1 MNSIEL
7 SLFTSRLDAVCDEM
21 GAVLQRAAFSPN
33 IRDRLDFSCAVFNA
47 EGELCAQAAHIPVH
61 LGSMAYAMQDIVS
74 QLNWHEGDMVIVND
88 PFLGGTHLPDITLIA
103 PVYLEGKLLAFVA
116 NRAHHADIGADSPG
130 SMPLSKS
137 LDEEGLVIP
146 PTHLIEQG
154 KMDEVFMAEILS
166 SIRSGHAGKGDFS
179 AQVSANHT
187 GAERLQSLMQS
198 LGESNFLTA
207 LSELNDYGERLARSV
222 INDIPDGE
230 YQFADVMDDDGLGNV
245 DLKIAAIINIKA
257 HNVSVDFA
265 GTTGQTEGN
274 INCPLSVAAAAVYYV
289 FRCLMPKQTPACAGS
304 FRPITIAA
312 PEGCLLNAK
321 RPAAVAAGNVET
333 STRIVDV
340 VMGALVQALPEKIP
354 AASHGSMNNLA
365 MGSIND
371 NWDYYEAD
379 NNKAWDYYETIGGGM
394 GASSTGQGLDAVQT
408 HMTNTRN
415 TPIEVMET
423 SYPVR
428 IKQYAIRKH
437 SGGEGLNKGG
447 DGLVREFEFLKPANV
462 TLLTERRHHQ
472 PWGVNNASAGES
484 GQNLLNDQ
492 TLKPKVC
499 IDVKAGD
506 CLTIKTPGGGG
517 WGTKL

>member
-1 MNSIEL
+1 
-7 SLFTSRLDAVCDEM
+7 M

-33 IRDRLDFSCAVFNA
+33 IRDRLDFSCAIFNA
-47 EGELCAQAAHIPVH
+47 KAELCAQAAHIPVH
-61 LGSMAYAMQDIVS
+61 LGSMAYAMQGIVN
-74 QLNWHEGDMVIVND
+74 QLDWHEGDMVIVND

-103 PVYLEGKLLAFVA
+103 PVYLKGQLLAFVA

-146 PTHLIEQG
+146 PTHLIKQG
-154 KMDEVFMAEILS
+154 QMDEAFMADILGA
-166 SIRSGHAGKGDFS
+166 IRSGHAGQGDFA
-179 AQVSANHT
+179 AQISANHA
-187 GAERLQSLMQS
+187 GVARLQSLMGS
-198 LGESNFLTA
+198 LGEATFLIA

-222 INDIPDGE
+222 INDIPNGE
-230 YQFADVMDDDGLGNV
+230 YKFSDVMDDDGLGHF
-245 DLKIAAIINIKA
+245 DLKIEVAINIKD
-257 HNVSVDFA
+257 HNVHVDFT
-265 GTTGQTEGN
+265 GTTKQTEGN

-289 FRCLMPKQTPACAGS
+289 FRCLMPKQTPACTGS
-304 FRPITIAA
+304 FKPITLHA

-340 VMGALVQALPEKIP
+340 VMGALAQALPDKIP

-365 MGSIND
+365 MGYSGGSVD
-371 NWDYYEAD
+371 NKARDYYEAN

-394 GASSTGQGLDAVQT
+394 GAGSAGDGLDAVQT

-428 IKQYAIRKH
+428 IKKYAIRQH
-437 SGGEGLNKGG
+437 SGGEGLHKGG
-447 DGLVREFEFLKPANV
+447 NGLVREFEFLKPANV
-462 TLLTERRHHQ
+462 TLLTERRLHS
-472 PWGVNNASAGES
+472 PWGLNNADAGKQ
-484 GQNLLNDQ
+484 GQNVLNGK
-492 TLKPKVC
+492 TLPPKIC

-506 CLTIKTPGGGG
+506 TLTIKTPGGGG
-517 WGTKL
+517 WGQN

>member
-1 MNSIEL
+1 
-7 SLFTSRLDAVCDEM
+7 M

-47 EGELCAQAAHIPVH
+47 EGALCAQAAHIPVH
-61 LGSMAYAMQDIVS
+61 LGSMAYAMQSIVS
-74 QLNWHEGDMVIVND
+74 QLDWHAGDMVIVND

-103 PVYLEGKLLAFVA
+103 PVFYKNELLAFIA

-137 LDEEGLVIP
+137 LEEEGLVIP
-146 PTHLIEQG
+146 PTHLLQQG
-154 KMDEVFMAEILS
+154 KLNENFMAEILA

-179 AQVSANHT
+179 AQISANHA
-187 GAERLQSLMQS
+187 GVERLQCLITS
-198 LGESNFLTA
+198 LGASKFLTA

-230 YQFADVMDDDGLGNV
+230 YTFSDVMDDDGLGNI
-245 DLKIAAIINIKA
+245 DLAINVSINIRE
-257 HNVSVDFA
+257 HNVNVDFK
-265 GTTGQTEGN
+265 GTTAQTEGN

-304 FRPITIAA
+304 FRPISITA

-340 VMGALVQALPEKIP
+340 VMGALAQALPGKIP

-365 MGSIND
+365 MGSIQEH
-371 NWDYYEAD
+371 WDYYEAD
-379 NNKAWDYYETIGGGM
+379 NSKAWDYYETIGGGM
-394 GASSTGQGLDAVQT
+394 GASAVSDGIDAVQT

-415 TPIEVMET
+415 TPIEVME
-423 SYPVR
+423 SNYPVR
-428 IKQYAIRKH
+428 IKQYAIRGA
-437 SGGEGLNKGG
+437 SGGAGQHHGG
-447 DGLVREFEFLKPANV
+447 NGLVREFEFLKPANV
-462 TLLTERRHHQ
+462 TLLTERRLHK
-472 PWGVNNASAGES
+472 PWGLNNASAGES
-484 GQNLLNDQ
+484 GQNLLNGKN
-492 TLKPKVC
+492 LPPKIC
-499 IDVKAGD
+499 FDVKAGD
-506 CLTIKTPGGGG
+506 SLIIKTPGGGG
-517 WGTKL
+517 WNKL